1 VGKPLMIQDDDDR
14 RIQSLQERLGIRRK
28 VDVVRA
34 GMALLEQEADRQ
46 ARVARWRRAAALA
59 APTSKVVNAD
69 FLAASR
75 LKRRAR

>member
-1 VGKPLMIQDDDDR
+1 MWESRLMIQDDDDR
-14 RIQSLQERLGIRRK
+14 RIQRLQARLGIRRK

-46 ARVARWRRAAALA
+46 TRVARWRRAATLA

-69 FLAASR
+69 FQIASR
-75 LKRRAR
+75 VKRR

>member
-1 VGKPLMIQDDDDR
+1 MIQEDDDR
-14 RIQSLQERLGIRRK
+14 RILRLQERLGIRRK

-59 APTSKVVNAD
+59 APTSRAVNAD
-69 FLAASR
+69 FQASSR
-75 LKRRAR
+75 LKRRSR